1 MDNLVTDNLHEK
13 CLKKKT
19 TTLNSSQN
27 VLQPRMKCQEK
38 SPKSV
43 IIYILIE
50 NTTRTP
56 RCGYR
61 ILVTIDVQ
69 LKLHLLY
76 LYVLRIYLISR
87 FWQCLQVQ
95 VYNYVVTQIQFKNLL
110 TSSTDKFQPVSIDI
124 FFLNVLAVVPILMA
138 LTTSFL

>member
-1 MDNLVTDNLHEK
+1 MF
-13 CLKKKT
+13 KKKT

-76 LYVLRIYLISR
+76 LYVLRILNFTI
-87 FWQCLQVQ
+87 LAMP
-95 VYNYVVTQIQFKNLL
+95 
-110 TSSTDKFQPVSIDI
+110 TSSG
-124 FFLNVLAVVPILMA
+124 VLK
-138 LTTSFL
+138 

>member
-69 LKLHLLY
+69 LKLRLLY

-95 VYNYVVTQIQFKNLL
+95 VYLNKVQYKLLCCNTDTIQKPTYILYRQI
-110 TSSTDKFQPVSIDI
+110 PASIY
-124 FFLNVLAVVPILMA
+124 
-138 LTTSFL
+138 

>member
-1 MDNLVTDNLHEK
+1 MF
-13 CLKKKT
+13 KKKT

-27 VLQPRMKCQEK
+27 VLQPRMKIKCQEK

-43 IIYILIE
+43 IIYIVIE

-69 LKLHLLY
+69 LKLLY
-76 LYVLRIYLISR
+76 FYILRIYLISR

-95 VYNYVVTQIQFKNLL
+95 VYLNKVQYKLLCCNTDTIQKPTYILYRQI
-110 TSSTDKFQPVSIDI
+110 PASIY
-124 FFLNVLAVVPILMA
+124 
-138 LTTSFL
+138 

>member
-13 CLKKKT
+13 CLKKKP

-27 VLQPRMKCQEK
+27 VLQLRMKCQEK

-61 ILVTIDVQ
+61 ILVKIDVQ

-95 VYNYVVTQIQFKNLL
+95 VYLNKVQNKLLCCNTDTIQKPTYILYRQI
-110 TSSTDKFQPVSIDI
+110 PASIY
-124 FFLNVLAVVPILMA
+124 
-138 LTTSFL
+138 

>member
-13 CLKKKT
+13 CLKKKP

-69 LKLHLLY
+69 LKLHVLY

-87 FWQCLQVQ
+87 FWPCLQVQ
-95 VYNYVVTQIQFKNLL
+95 VYLNKVQYKLLCCNTDTIQKPTYILYRQI
-110 TSSTDKFQPVSIDI
+110 PASIY
-124 FFLNVLAVVPILMA
+124 
-138 LTTSFL
+138 